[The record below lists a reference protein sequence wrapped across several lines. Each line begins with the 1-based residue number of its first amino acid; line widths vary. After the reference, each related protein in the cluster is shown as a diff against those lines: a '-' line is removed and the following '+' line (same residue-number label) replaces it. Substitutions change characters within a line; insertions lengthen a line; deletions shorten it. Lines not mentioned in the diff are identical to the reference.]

1 MTETENYWKMSKLL
15 NLMCK
20 LNIEQCA
27 NKFARSIA
35 RNTHSKSQKEKF
47 CFRTETGSPKL
58 DLKSNFVKS
67 KY

>member
-27 NKFARSIA
+27 NKFARPIA
-35 RNTHSKSQKEKF
+35 RNTYSHSKSQNEKF
-47 CFRTETGSPKL
+47 CFRKQKTENPKL
-58 DLKSNFVKS
+58 DLK
-67 KY
+67 